1 MASCLIL
8 PLGGIAFLGISWSVQ
23 VLLKLNCTTVSVQE
37 LLSLQSQ
44 LTSDQ
49 SAIMDALTPQPT
61 TGRESGHYMLLQ
73 VRVAFA
79 KVDTTF
85 QMCFLNI
92 YFLLNYCSL
101 NLFVKLEVNDK
112 NPVKTGI
119 TNYDEGFCNV
129 IVKST
134 QYLV

>member
-8 PLGGIAFLGISWSVQ
+8 PLGGIAFLGISWSVP
-23 VLLKLNCTTVSVQE
+23 VLVKLNCTTLSVQE

-49 SAIMDALTPQPT
+49 SAIMDALTPQHT

-73 VRVAFA
+73 VRVAFT

-119 TNYDEGFCNV
+119 INYDEGFCNV